1 MFSFCL
7 HVSVHYVFVTDA
19 FCYSSNRPLL
29 HIHYPRGSL
38 PKSVPEQMQ
47 PSTPMTPVMSR
58 LNSGYG
64 GSNSIP
70 SVSVGN
76 GHPEKPSSIRS
87 NRSNA
92 SMASMRSV
100 RSFIGT
106 MFSNLKGGH
115 GGHGGVG
122 SGSSGN
128 GGGSYPAGYSNH
140 HSHGS
145 TSSIG
150 GYNGSRPGSGSSVGL
165 TSSFTGMMPPTTP
178 KSSNMSGNGGS
189 GFDGDDSLA
198 PLRCESP
205 VSSTTNMS
213 SVTIGGAAATA
224 TATPATSVSITP
236 LTNTSPVTS
245 KKVPAPG
252 TPGVGAAVVSGSGP
266 GSAVNGN
273 TIATN
278 PPPVAEPT
286 AAPASAPAPA
296 IVVNTTHVPFS
307 ESMKGFP

>member
-1 MFSFCL
+1 MFSYCFCSL
-7 HVSVHYVFVTDA
+7 LLKLTILLLFQ
-19 FCYSSNRPLL
+19 NRPLL

-47 PSTPMTPVMSR
+47 PTTPMTPVMSR
-58 LNSGYG
+58 LNSGFG

-70 SVSVGN
+70 SVSVGG

-87 NRSNA
+87 NRSNT

-189 GFDGDDSLA
+189 GFGGEDSLA
-198 PLRCESP
+198 PARCESP
-205 VSSTTNMS
+205 VSSTNMS
-213 SVTIGGAAATA
+213 SITIGGAAATA
-224 TATPATSVSITP
+224 TATPATSVSISP

-245 KKVPAPG
+245 KQAPAPG
-252 TPGVGAAVVSGSGP
+252 TPGIGSAVVSGSGP
-266 GSAVNGN
+266 GSAVNGS

-278 PPPVAEPT
+278 PHPVAEPT
-286 AAPASAPAPA
+286 ATPTSTPAPA
-296 IVVNTTHVPFS
+296 IVVNTSHVPFS
-307 ESMKGFP
+307 ETMDGFP